1 MYGIDI
7 SNYQSSID
15 LTKGK
20 YDFAIIKATEGIG
33 FVDKSFSKFA
43 VQLTK
48 LNKLIGC
55 YHFARPDL
63 NGSVSGM
70 ENEARHFVSTI
81 EKQGLK
87 GKAILVLDWE
97 TEPMDRP
104 DLIEVW
110 ADKVTEITGAIPF
123 IYGSKSKLSSWQS
136 YEIVKSLPKWMAVWP
151 SLKRY
156 EAGVNPILSLP
167 STTFEWKIWQYS
179 NVGTYPGFK
188 GNVDLDNAI
197 ITPEDWVRYAGG
209 REEEKKE
216 VLTEDMKWAISIGLF
231 QGYKDGKFRPEDP
244 LTREQ
249 AATLF
254 YRYNKYISDL
264 TI

>member
-15 LTKGK
+15 LSKGN

-43 VQLTK
+43 IQLTK

-63 NGSVSGM
+63 NGTINGM
-70 ENEARHFVSTI
+70 ENEAKHFVSTV
-81 EKQGLK
+81 ENQGLK
-87 GKAILVLDWE
+87 KKAILVLDWE

-104 DLIEVW
+104 DLIEAWVN
-110 ADKVTEITGAIPF
+110 KVIELTEAIPF
-123 IYGSKSKLSSWQS
+123 IYGSKSKLTKWQS

-151 SLKRY
+151 SLKRF
-156 EAGVNPILSLP
+156 EAGINPILSLP
-167 STTFEWKIWQYS
+167 ETTFDWAVWQYS
-179 NVGTYPGFK
+179 NVGSFPGFK

-197 ITPEDWVRYAGG
+197 ITKETWMQYAGQ
-209 REEEKKE
+209 KE
-216 VLTEDMKWAISIGLF
+216 DDKEIISKEMEWAISIGLF
-231 QGYKDGKFRPEDP
+231 HGYGDGKFRPKEP

-249 AATLF
+249 AAALF

-264 TI
+264 PI